1 MDSPWKSTLIVL
13 AICVCISA
21 NTFSENRYFQA
32 RGNINQTFY
41 SLNDACDAIAA
52 SSAVRRRASST
63 YPYEYVT
70 IYWENV
76 FSRPAYNSLTA
87 HFCYGDQVYL
97 DHGISNIGYKIYG
110 YVVSY
115 ECGSGPE
122 PFLAG
127 GCKKSLNTGP
137 TTTLTCNPINISTGN
152 KYFNQI
158 EARQDISFDRHYNSV
173 TGNWDFGYTQELIFD
188 LDSVV
193 YSEDNGKQIRF
204 LIDGDSFIPP
214 SQNKE
219 RLVFDGTVYT
229 LTFADN
235 SSETYNELGRLLS
248 ITDTYGE
255 SIVLSYI
262 ANQIIVSKNNK
273 SLRLTKN
280 TDGSFSTVEFPDG
293 DVINYDY
300 ITIGGVSVLS
310 TVTYSDD
317 STRQYLYEDT
327 NFPTYITGI
336 IDENGNRISSVIYD
350 TQGRAISS
358 EKGPLNSGVERTQV
372 QYNVDGSRTLTND
385 LGKQSTY
392 QLTQINDEYKIT
404 QVEGHQSANC
414 IAAIRNYTYYP
425 SGLLET
431 KTDWEGNTTSYQY
444 NARNL
449 EISRAEAV
457 GTPQER
463 TITTEWHPTFN
474 LRTKIIEPGKETIFT
489 YDAGG
494 RLVSESRNI
503 LSID

>member
-13 AICVCISA
+13 AICVFISA

-41 SLNDACDAIAA
+41 SLNDACEAIAA
-52 SSAVRRRASST
+52 SSAIQRRVGNT

-70 IYWENV
+70 VYWENV
-76 FSRPAYNSLTA
+76 FYLPAYDMLTI

-97 DHGISNIGYKIYG
+97 DHGISNIGFKIYG
-110 YVVSY
+110 YVASY

-137 TTTLTCNPINISTGN
+137 TPNNTCRPINIATGN

-158 EARQDISFDRHYNSV
+158 EGHTGISFARHYNSV
-173 TGNWDFGYTQELIFD
+173 TGLWDFSYNQELIFD
-188 LDSVV
+188 IDSVV
-193 YSEDNGKQIRF
+193 YFKDNGKQIRF
-204 LIDGDSFIPP
+204 LIDGDNFIPP
-214 SQNKE
+214 SQSHE
-219 RLVFDGTVYT
+219 SLTFDGSVYT

-235 SSETYNELGRLLS
+235 RYETYSETGRLLS
-248 ITDTYGE
+248 IADNYGE
-255 SIVLSYI
+255 LIGISYI
-262 ANQIIVSKNNK
+262 ANQIVVSQNDK
-273 SLRLTKN
+273 SLTLTKN
-280 TDGSFSTVEFPDG
+280 TDGSFASAEFSDG
-293 DVINYDY
+293 IVINYEY

-414 IAAIRNYTYYP
+414 IAAIQNYTYYP

-494 RLVSESRNI
+494 RL
-503 LSID
+503 LSQTSDALP